1 MAPLLLGVSKQA
13 IMRMDYNTKEVLEEF
28 PMTSFKRWA
37 ANDKVFSIDFGK
49 PDKNFYAQTTEG
61 KKIKELVDGYM
72 AIIKSSKKNLS
83 SNY

>member
-61 KKIKELVDGYM
+61 KKIKEQKGQEYIFYISEELG
-72 AIIKSSKKNLS
+72 KS
-83 SNY
+83 